1 MSDPFA
7 LDESQAAR
15 EFLISE
21 SARGRLAFLF
31 SQEDKP
37 GLMLRVK
44 VSGGGCSGYQY
55 GFDFEDTVNGDDLVF
70 GDDDV
75 KVVVDDVS
83 MDLLA
88 GSQIDFVNDM
98 IGATNSIQ
106 TSTGRQWMTIR
117 KMPSHGR
124 RFNHRY
130 VILLRYS

>member
-7 LDESQAAR
+7 VGKTTSER

-31 SQEDKP
+31 SQEEKP
-37 GLMLRVK
+37 GMMLRVT

-55 GFDFEDTVNGDDLVF
+55 GFDFEDTVHNDDMVF

-75 KVVVDDVS
+75 KVVVDDTS

-98 IGATNSIQ
+98 IGASFQINNPNAESSCGCGASFSI
-106 TSTGRQWMTIR
+106 
-117 KMPSHGR
+117 
-124 RFNHRY
+124 
-130 VILLRYS
+130 

>member
-7 LDESQAAR
+7 AGETKSER

-31 SQEDKP
+31 SQEEKS
-37 GLMLRVK
+37 GMMLRVK

-55 GFDFEDTVNGDDLVF
+55 GFDFEDTVHSDDMVF

-98 IGATNSIQ
+98 IGASFQINNPNAESSCGCGASFSI
-106 TSTGRQWMTIR
+106 
-117 KMPSHGR
+117 
-124 RFNHRY
+124 
-130 VILLRYS
+130 